1 MPGQPHSIK
10 LISVSS
16 TSLTIQAQLSDIGTA
31 PILSAHLSITSPDST
46 SSLHDVTEN
55 LFQGKVLEF
64 VVDGLSSNTTY
75 FVVIYAVN
83 AVGKGQES
91 ERMNFTT
98 TGM

>member
-31 PILSAHLSITSPDST
+31 PILSAHLSITYST